1 MTWQKFCHACRT
13 GGVKLTLLQMSS
25 KVAVL
30 AFMLSVLASRSL
42 ALVSSLN
49 KAAISRRLASNTK
62 IAATIPSATVDIIS
76 PPSAESSE
84 PSYQFSEADLGELL
98 KSHKKAVLFAVPG
111 AFTPTCSGKHLPGF
125 IENFAALKAKGVD
138 AIYCLSVNDKY
149 VMRAW
154 AEATPG
160 CKDTGIK
167 LVADGNGDFAKA
179 FGLSKDATGSKMGIR
194 CTRFAAIVEEGNV
207 TSLQVDEK
215 GLEKS
220 SAENILSLL

>member
-1 MTWQKFCHACRT
+1 MRRFFLQVFALMIV
-13 GGVKLTLLQMSS
+13 GGTLAIPIFKGLGKMPLRQSTITKLQAT
-25 KVAVL
+25 
-30 AFMLSVLASRSL
+30 
-42 ALVSSLN
+42 AL
-49 KAAISRRLASNTK
+49 
-62 IAATIPSATVDIIS
+62 PSATVDVVS
-76 PPSAESSE
+76 PSADST
-84 PSYQFSEADLGELL
+84 YAFSEADLATLL

-138 AIYCLSVNDKY
+138 AVYCLSVNDKY

-160 CKDTGIK
+160 CKDTGIT
-167 LVADGNGDFAKA
+167 LIADGNGDFAKA
-179 FGLSKDATGSKMGIR
+179 FGLSKDASGSKMGVR

-215 GLEKS
+215 GMEKS